1 MSTSKSLVV
10 IPIAA
15 LLMASASSAQDSKPD
30 FGRPGWYLGVG
41 AGGAWDILASAIE
54 DATVGAV
61 ELSPTGSFNAR
72 GGYRA
77 TSWFAFE
84 LMYEGIYN
92 LPADLFG
99 DNASNSTTHSF
110 LGNFKFIVPTWRIQP
125 YLMVGPGGQLSE
137 FRLGGKDTSNFDFA
151 LRLALGIDG
160 YITEHWLI
168 NVEVAPSAG
177 FVDWGDIPSEATDN
191 VMVTFGLGLQYR
203 F

>member
-41 AGGAWDILASAIE
+41 AGGAWDILESAIQ
-54 DATVGAV
+54 DATLGAV
-61 ELSPTGSFNAR
+61 EISPTGSFNAR

-77 TSWFAFE
+77 ASWFAFE

-92 LPADLFG
+92 LPADFLG
-99 DNASNSTTHSF
+99 ENVSNSTMHSF
-110 LGNFKFIVPTWRIQP
+110 LANFKFIVPTWRIQP

-137 FRLGGKDTSNFDFA
+137 IRLGGEDTSRFDFA
-151 LRLALGIDG
+151 LRFALGIDG

-168 NVEVAPSAG
+168 NAEVAPSVSFA
-177 FVDWGDIPSEATDN
+177 DWSDIPSEDTDN
-191 VMVTFGLGLQYR
+191 ATVTFGLGLQYR